1 MTLAL
6 LWAAVTGQSVAWAY
20 PEQPDLH
27 QMSVEQLDALPGVG
41 PKTALAIV
49 VSIQEHGPFHSWAE
63 LEQIEGVGAGL
74 LAAIRART
82 KLPDFT
88 AERTPDR
95 TRPLIDPN
103 VSTATMLTSWPGVS
117 LNTASR
123 IVEFRDQHGFFSQC
137 SDMIQVPGMGPDT
150 VALLAHQ
157 CQIEP

>member
-1 MTLAL
+1 VTLAI
-6 LWAAVTGQSVAWAY
+6 LWAAVTGLSVASAY
-20 PEQPDLH
+20 PERPPLH
-27 QMSVEQLDALPGVG
+27 QMSLEQLDALPGVG

-49 VSIQEHGPFHSWAE
+49 VSIQEHGPFHSWSE

-82 KLPDFT
+82 KLPEST
-88 AERTPDR
+88 AERAPDR

-103 VSTATMLTSWPGVS
+103 VSTAAMLTGWPSVS

-123 IVEFRDQHGFFSQC
+123 IVAFRDHHGFFSQC
-137 SDMIQVPGMGPDT
+137 RDMIQVPGMGPAT

-157 CQIEP
+157 CKIDP